1 MNDTATI
8 LLVVVGI
15 VLIIMKE
22 FIIGTIALSPWVII
36 FLGVWIIT

>member
-15 VLIIMKE
+15 VLII
-22 FIIGTIALSPWVII
+22 IHDAIHGGS
-36 FLGVWIIT
+36 LGLF